1 MGAGATRR
9 FSAVRWGVA
18 RRIVWAWIF
27 TIPASGILAA
37 LAALALRSG
46 SLSLVLAIVVLVAS
60 FAWLA
65 QRDRRLRH
73 RPLRLEGF

>member
-46 SLSLVLAIVVLVAS
+46 SLSLAIVVLVAC

>member
-46 SLSLVLAIVVLVAS
+46 SLSLAIVVLVAS

>member
-1 MGAGATRR
+1 MGATRR

-46 SLSLVLAIVVLVAS
+46 SLSLAIVVLVAS

>member
-1 MGAGATRR
+1 MGATRR

-37 LAALALRSG
+37 LAALALRSS
-46 SLSLVLAIVVLVAS
+46 SLSFVLAIVVLVTS

>member
-1 MGAGATRR
+1 MGATRR

>member
-1 MGAGATRR
+1 MGATRR

-27 TIPASGILAA
+27 TIQASGILAA

-46 SLSLVLAIVVLVAS
+46 SLSLVLAIVVLVTS

-65 QRDRRLRH
+65 HRDRRLRH